1 MGGKVRSLWTHYYDS
16 LDALI
21 FVVDSCDKE
30 KLYIVREEMVKL
42 NKDLEFQ
49 NVLTIN
55 FIDKVVFL
63 VLFNKCDLPNSLDL

>member
-1 MGGKVRSLWTHYYDS
+1 VGGKVRSLWTHYYDS

-30 KLYIVREEMVKL
+30 KLYIVKEEMMKL

-49 NVLTIN
+49 NVAYA
-55 FIDKVVFL
+55 
-63 VLFNKCDLPNSLDL
+63 